1 MAKRKRQRK
10 NCPECIY
17 WRFSRMSHSC
27 SKNPERPTWTSF
39 DLPPD
44 KKDWGWCP
52 DMKKRK
58 K

>member
-1 MAKRKRQRK
+1 MKKRRQRK

-17 WRFSRMSHSC
+17 WRYSRMSHSC
-27 SKNPERPTWTSF
+27 SKNPERTTWTSF

>member
-1 MAKRKRQRK
+1 MKKKRRQRK
-10 NCPECIY
+10 NCPECKF

-27 SKNPERPTWTSF
+27 SKNPEWSTWTSF